1 MAVSGGRDSMTLQS
15 MRQKRLMVIAGG
27 QFQVPL
33 IRTAKDMDL
42 FVINSNLYPDSPGFR
57 CSDVGLVAD
66 VRDRKKNLEFARQY
80 QPDGIVTDQ
89 TDLSVP
95 TVAYL
100 CEELGL
106 PGIGLAT
113 AELFT
118 NKYQM
123 RQFLRQRGYP
133 TPEYRLCQS
142 PEDAVDFVAKV
153 GYPIVLKPPANQGS
167 RGVFVVETD
176 AELPDRYA
184 GASRF
189 SHDRNVL
196 AEQFLPGTELSV
208 EGFKS
213 RKRHY
218 SLAVARKKG
227 FAHNPMV
234 AAELTY
240 APSAEDMD
248 FELLKHEH
256 NAMVEEMGLRF
267 GITHAEYVFSQGRF
281 VLIEV
286 AARGGGNNVSS
297 HIVPAISG
305 VNVNELLIRM
315 SLGEEIDSLAPCPD
329 GRPFVVLSFF
339 NFEPGIVRA
348 VCGVETVRA
357 LPGLMDIFIAVRP
370 GQLLEPPSDGTSRHG
385 YFMAA
390 AGSAGELESLRRR
403 IFEEV
408 RVAYE

>member
-1 MAVSGGRDSMTLQS
+1 MTLQS

-27 QFQVPL
+27 QWQVPL
-33 IRTAKDMDL
+33 IRKAKDMDV

-57 CSDVGLVAD
+57 YSDVGLVAD
-66 VRDRKKNLEFARQY
+66 VRDREKNLEFAHQY

-89 TDLSVP
+89 SDLAVP

-106 PGIGLAT
+106 PGIGLTT

-167 RGVFVVETD
+167 RGVFVVGAD
-176 AELPDRYA
+176 SELPDRYA
-184 GASRF
+184 ETRRF
-189 SHDRNVL
+189 SHDDQVL
-196 AEQFLPGTELSV
+196 AEQFLPGPELSV

-213 RKRHY
+213 RERHY

-227 FAHNPMV
+227 FAHNPML
-234 AAELTY
+234 ASELIY
-240 APSAEDMD
+240 APATQDPD
-248 FELLKHEH
+248 FESLKHEH

-267 GITHAEYVFSQGRF
+267 GITHAEYIFSQGRF

-286 AARGGGNNVSS
+286 AARGGGNNLSS

-315 SLGEEIDSLAPCPD
+315 SLGEEIDSLAPGAE
-329 GRPFVVLSFF
+329 GRPFVALSFF
-339 NFEPGIVRA
+339 NFERGIVRA
-348 VCGVETVRA
+348 VGGVETVRA
-357 LPGLMDIFIAVRP
+357 LPGLMDISIAVKP
-370 GQLLEPPSDGTSRHG
+370 GQLLEPASDGPSRHG

-390 AGSAGELESLRRR
+390 AGSAGELESLCRR